1 MPGICAPAVPRR
13 VHQKAGTG
21 DHLALGNGITGA
33 SVDTVQCVDLVDPRC
48 RHKHRSGE
56 FEGTPYHVPDVA
68 GDRQEI
74 ALAAVRRFVEQHG
87 CLPTQDSWPVARMTP
102 YERTVHK
109 MFGSFRAAVEAAG
122 ALDLISGRPD

>member
-1 MPGICAPAVPRR
+1 M
-13 VHQKAGTG
+13 HQKAGTG
-21 DHLALGNGITGA
+21 DPLALGNGITGA

>member
-1 MPGICAPAVPRR
+1 MALQGQALTQFSALTLWTPGVGISTAPA
-13 VHQKAGTG
+13 
-21 DHLALGNGITGA
+21 
-33 SVDTVQCVDLVDPRC
+33 S
-48 RHKHRSGE
+48 SG
-56 FEGTPYHVPDVA
+56 GTPYHVPDVA